1 MSIRSAKLGL
11 EIRLEKAEARC
22 ADADARCTE
31 ADDRHRSCYDA
42 YMRLS
47 DHVTETANFL
57 HGVRPSTEQMDSFR
71 SPQWRRLLVENGRL
85 TMDALWTVSA
95 TVTRVTDDVVSLAR
109 IGSRGEIIVFHI
121 AFYDFSR
128 WFRHIV
134 LRATVGTFLDAHVE
148 VPFRATIH
156 VEGTQMRVELPTIAG
171 QETIAIKKGDI
182 SDLLI
187 MKLPIGCINI

>member
-1 MSIRSAKLGL
+1 MSIRSAKEGL
-11 EIRLEKAEARC
+11 RIRAEDAERRCAEAEARC
-22 ADADARCTE
+22 AE
-31 ADDRHRSCYDA
+31 AEERHQSLYGA
-42 YMRLS
+42 YTRLA

-57 HGVRPSTEQMDSFR
+57 HGTRPSTEQMDEFR
-71 SPQWRRLLVENGRL
+71 SPQWRRLLVEDGRL

-121 AFYDFSR
+121 AFNDFNR

-148 VPFRATIH
+148 VPFRTTIH
-156 VEGTQMRVELPTIAG
+156 VEGTQMWVELPDVAG
-171 QETIAIKKGDI
+171 QETISVKKGDI

-187 MKLPIGCINI
+187 KKLAIGCVNI